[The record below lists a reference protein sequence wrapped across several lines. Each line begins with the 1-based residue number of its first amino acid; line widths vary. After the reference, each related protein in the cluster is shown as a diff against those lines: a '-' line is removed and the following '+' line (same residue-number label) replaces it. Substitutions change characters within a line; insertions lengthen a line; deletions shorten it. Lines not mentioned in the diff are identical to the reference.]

1 MLLPHKQVID
11 FEQLR
16 SEGLKIK
23 EIKSMYSK
31 LKIFPTPFKGIYYI
45 PSEEEHAGSFIERPM
60 RIVSKSIEY
69 FLNSEEFYFS
79 CMTAEEAY
87 GIDWHMSGEVHIVNL
102 KLSRVIDLKER
113 ISRNKM
119 KGNWRSKK
127 LATLLS
133 FYGRVLIFHKVEN
146 ISRVKTKLT
155 RYGRFATKSQIK
167 KDKKRFRER

>member
-1 MLLPHKQVID
+1 
-11 FEQLR
+11 
-16 SEGLKIK
+16 
-23 EIKSMYSK
+23 
-31 LKIFPTPFKGIYYI
+31 
-45 PSEEEHAGSFIERPM
+45 
-60 RIVSKSIEY
+60 
-69 FLNSEEFYFS
+69 
-79 CMTAEEAY
+79 
-87 GIDWHMSGEVHIVNL
+87 MSGEVHIVNL